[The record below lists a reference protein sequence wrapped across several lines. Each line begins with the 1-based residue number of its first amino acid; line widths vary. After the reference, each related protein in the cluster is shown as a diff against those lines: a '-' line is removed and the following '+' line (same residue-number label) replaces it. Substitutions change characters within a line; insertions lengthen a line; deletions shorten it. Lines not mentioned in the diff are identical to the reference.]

1 MTSVPC
7 VVLMFL
13 DQTCSPLSMDLC
25 PAIPTSSQVAL
36 LSCWPWLS
44 LDMTYGLLHP
54 TQSLSE
60 FVRKLILENYQLSVP
75 H

>member
-1 MTSVPC
+1 
-7 VVLMFL
+7 
-13 DQTCSPLSMDLC
+13 MDLC

-75 H
+75 R